1 MSKKLKS
8 VCVVGHF
15 AEGKNLLNGQTIK
28 TKILTSELER
38 SLGED
43 EIYKIDTHGGAK
55 VLLKMPFVLFGA
67 LKKSKNVIILPA
79 HNGIKVIAPL
89 LLFFNRFFNR
99 KLHYSVIGGWLPKF
113 LKTRKQLTNILK
125 KFDSIYVE
133 TTTMKKALEEI
144 GFNNICVIPNCKDLK
159 ILSEDELSYQN
170 SEPYKLCTFSRVTKE
185 KGIDDAVK
193 AVRSVNEKNGRVV
206 YTLDIYGQVDSEQTE
221 WFNALKENFP
231 EYIKYGG
238 LVPFD
243 KSVDV
248 IKDYFAL
255 LFPTRSHTEG
265 IPGTVIDAYAAGVP
279 VISARWDSY
288 SDVVDEGITG
298 VGYEFDNFDQL
309 EDILLEVALNPQV
322 LINMKKNCICKA
334 KNYIPESAMKIMI
347 QKIRV

>member
-1 MSKKLKS
+1 M
-8 VCVVGHF
+8 VGHF

-89 LLFFNRFFNR
+89 LLFFNKFYHR

-113 LKTRKQLTNILK
+113 LKTRKQLTNVLK

-170 SEPYKLCTFSRVTKE
+170 SEPYKLCTFSRVVKE
-185 KGIDDAVK
+185 KGIEDAVRAVEK
-193 AVRSVNEKNGRVV
+193 INAELAPIEASSSAVR
-206 YTLDIYGQVDSEQTE
+206 
-221 WFNALKENFP
+221 
-231 EYIKYGG
+231 
-238 LVPFD
+238 
-243 KSVDV
+243 
-248 IKDYFAL
+248 
-255 LFPTRSHTEG
+255 
-265 IPGTVIDAYAAGVP
+265 
-279 VISARWDSY
+279 
-288 SDVVDEGITG
+288 
-298 VGYEFDNFDQL
+298 
-309 EDILLEVALNPQV
+309 
-322 LINMKKNCICKA
+322 M
-334 KNYIPESAMKIMI
+334 
-347 QKIRV
+347 